1 MEAPSF
7 VRGQTSASSIWGRW
21 ISSEERHLLGN
32 VFRDPG
38 SVREWPSG
46 TGRDEV
52 QRYVRFMQ
60 IYPVGSA
67 VSTTKC
73 VPLSW
78 VSRPNSHGRAHGP
91 DKPNRSSI
99 PSSTTLARWGN

>member
-1 MEAPSF
+1 MGRLQRRVSGGGGSA
-7 VRGQTSASSIWGRW
+7 RKNGTSLATCFGI
-21 ISSEERHLLGN
+21 H
-32 VFRDPG
+32 DPFG
-38 SVREWPSG
+38 EWPSG

-99 PSSTTLARWGN
+99 PSSTTLARWGNGYVV